1 MGTQKTVLVTED
13 AAGSNTI
20 KGVKIIGTESL
31 NGRRYPIEVL
41 EKCYK
46 LYEGALVN
54 INHKLGAEG
63 RDYTDRIG
71 RVVNVR
77 CESDGLYGDLVY
89 NPHHRDAKSL
99 EWWAENDQNAVGL
112 SHMAQVRSKWTPEG
126 VEEVTDIVKV
136 ESVDLVANPA
146 TTKGLMESELPSK
159 DVTEEDFFDMIA
171 KRMEARAVRKKS
183 GEPAK
188 VAEASETKWTAK
200 ILVSMAK
207 YPAVGDWM
215 VVSSKSGTAKDEADA
230 KLSGQTWVG
239 SNILSAKRNIGT
251 SKAFGTKDFPEK
263 LVFKSVV
270 TGPTGDVLDQ
280 KTYAPVAYKKE
291 SKMAKKTTNNYATW
305 KSWVKAAGAVRID
318 GDKDIATALDKDGNG
333 VGEWDGETGDLYEK
347 SSAKESSLSSLRGNP
362 KYRSATTG
370 NKLAW
375 KEWAREE
382 GYRIQ
387 GNQAYNKAG
396 VLMGEWNYDE
406 GILYFPKSGTSE
418 SSGVKE
424 SEMSSEDLAAI
435 LANTELDDAGKIA
448 AIQELIAGEAGGDEE
463 EAPALPLGEAED
475 EEDKKD
481 EEEEKPA
488 TESLKPQKMDPTIRR
503 LMEEVE
509 TYRLRDK
516 REKLVK
522 EAREACKVL
531 PTYAVTESFV
541 GVLADSEKKNWKTL
555 IEDRR
560 KVIYRGEAPVSAA
573 APGGNLTVDALVKAL
588 RS

>member
-77 CESDGLYGDLVY
+77 CESDGLYGDLIY

-347 SSAKESSLSSLRGNP
+347 SSAKES
-362 KYRSATTG
+362 
-370 NKLAW
+370 
-375 KEWAREE
+375 
-382 GYRIQ
+382 
-387 GNQAYNKAG
+387 
-396 VLMGEWNYDE
+396 
-406 GILYFPKSGTSE
+406 
-418 SSGVKE
+418 
-424 SEMSSEDLAAI
+424 EMSSEDLAAI

-463 EAPALPLGEAED
+463 EAPALPMGEAED
-475 EEDKKD
+475 EMDKKDKKD

-488 TESLKPQKMDPTIRR
+488 TESLKPQKMDPTVRR

>member
-77 CESDGLYGDLVY
+77 CESDGLYGDLIY

-146 TTKGLMESELPSK
+146 TTKGLMESVDATKE
-159 DVTEEDFFDMIA
+159 VTEEDFFDMIA

-183 GEPAK
+183 GEP
-188 VAEASETKWTAK
+188 VVEAAGVPWVAK

-215 VVSSKSGTAKDEADA
+215 LVSSKTGVGKDREDA
-230 KLSGQTWVG
+230 KLTGQTWVG
-239 SNILSAKRNIGT
+239 SNILSAKRDIG
-251 SKAFGTKDFPEK
+251 KNKGFGADLPSK

-270 TGPTGDVLDQ
+270 SEKSGVVLDE

-291 SKMAKKTTNNYATW
+291 QAVPKKTTNSYATW

-347 SSAKESSLSSLRGNP
+347 SSAKES
-362 KYRSATTG
+362 
-370 NKLAW
+370 
-375 KEWAREE
+375 
-382 GYRIQ
+382 
-387 GNQAYNKAG
+387 
-396 VLMGEWNYDE
+396 
-406 GILYFPKSGTSE
+406 
-418 SSGVKE
+418 
-424 SEMSSEDLAAI
+424 EMSSEDLAAI

-463 EAPALPLGEAED
+463 EAPALPMGEAED
-475 EEDKKD
+475 EMDKKDKKD

-488 TESLKPQKMDPTIRR
+488 TESLKPQKMDPTVRR

>member
-77 CESDGLYGDLVY
+77 CESDGLYGDLIY

-146 TTKGLMESELPSK
+146 TTKGLMESVDATKE
-159 DVTEEDFFDMIA
+159 VTEEDFFDMIA
-171 KRMEARAVRKKS
+171 KRMEARAVRKKA
-183 GEPAK
+183 GEP
-188 VAEASETKWTAK
+188 VAESFLDSLGIDEEVVLALDREGLGAIHKAIAAFKKFLTAEGKYKKTLMPEFFQKIHGYLSTLDTLDTQFGATLRKVYMGRYKTGGKSEAK
-200 ILVSMAK
+200 EV
-207 YPAVGDWM
+207 PAGQSGK
-215 VVSSKSGTAKDEADA
+215 VVS
-230 KLSGQTWVG
+230 L
-239 SNILSAKRNIGT
+239 
-251 SKAFGTKDFPEK
+251 
-263 LVFKSVV
+263 
-270 TGPTGDVLDQ
+270 
-280 KTYAPVAYKKE
+280 
-291 SKMAKKTTNNYATW
+291 
-305 KSWVKAAGAVRID
+305 
-318 GDKDIATALDKDGNG
+318 
-333 VGEWDGETGDLYEK
+333 
-347 SSAKESSLSSLRGNP
+347 
-362 KYRSATTG
+362 
-370 NKLAW
+370 
-375 KEWAREE
+375 
-382 GYRIQ
+382 
-387 GNQAYNKAG
+387 
-396 VLMGEWNYDE
+396 
-406 GILYFPKSGTSE
+406 
-418 SSGVKE
+418 SGVKE

-463 EAPALPLGEAED
+463 EAPALPMGEAED
-475 EEDKKD
+475 EMDKKD

-488 TESLKPQKMDPTIRR
+488 TESLKPQKMDPTVRR